1 MQSELRTRNLGPALL
16 RTITRLLSITS
27 VITPTTRGG
36 LRSLLDLALQFPDL
50 PLVPDLLGLHVPLV
64 RLHLPEL
71 LSEFEVAGLHV
82 GYPLEQIPVEFF
94 RVLGFLWLPGGLSHL
109 LPQIGI

>member
-36 LRSLLDLALQFPDL
+36 RGVLDLALQFPDL

-71 LSEFEVAGLHV
+71 FSEFKVAGFEISHTLHH
-82 GYPLEQIPVEFF
+82 LHFKIMFI
-94 RVLGFLWLPGGLSHL
+94 GLDSSSCFAK
-109 LPQIGI
+109 